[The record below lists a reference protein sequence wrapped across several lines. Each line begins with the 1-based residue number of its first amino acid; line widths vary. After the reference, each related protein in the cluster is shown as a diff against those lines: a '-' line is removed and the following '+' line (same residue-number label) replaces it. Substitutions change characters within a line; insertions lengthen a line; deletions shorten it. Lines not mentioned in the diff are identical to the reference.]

1 MTEPLLEFRD
11 VTIQYQ
17 TNRGPITAV
26 SGASFSIEQGEF
38 SGLVGESGSGK
49 STLVKSVIGG
59 LDSNGSVTSGKI
71 LYKGEEIQ
79 DYTEAELNK
88 HIRWKEISYIPQ
100 SSMNSLDP
108 LQRVS
113 EQALDIASVHSDLS
127 KAEAL
132 ERFRELFEIVGL
144 SPDRIDDYPH
154 QFSGGM
160 QQRAITALALFLDPA
175 LIIADEPTTALDVI
189 MQDQIFKYLDR
200 VKAST
205 DTSML
210 LITHDISVVF
220 ESCEQIA
227 VLHGGQ
233 VCESGSVEDVYRNP
247 THPYTVLLQRAFP
260 DIRYPDRQLEIIE
273 GHPPE
278 QLGEVTECSF
288 VDRCPWAVDEC
299 HEHPPSLDGVADST
313 QSHQS
318 ACYRNDEMRELKGEL
333 VELAGLTDGGERN
346 D

>member
-17 TNRGPITAV
+17 TNRGPVTAV
-26 SGASFSIEQGEF
+26 SGASFSIEPGEF

-59 LDSNGSVTSGKI
+59 LDSNGEVTAGKI

-79 DYTEAELNK
+79 DYTEEELNEK
-88 HIRWKEISYIPQ
+88 IRWKEISYIPQ

-113 EQALDIASVHSDLS
+113 EQAVEIASVHSDLS
-127 KAEAL
+127 KSEAL
-132 ERFRELFEIVGL
+132 ERFKELFEIVGL

-200 VKAST
+200 VKANT

-233 VCESGSVEDVYRNP
+233 VCESGSVEDIYRNP
-247 THPYTVLLQRAFP
+247 THPYSILLQRAFP
-260 DIRYPDRQLEIIE
+260 DIRYPDRKLEIIE

-288 VDRCPWAVDEC
+288 VERCPWAVDACYENA
-299 HEHPPSLDGVADST
+299 PPLENVSESE
-313 QSHQS
+313 QNHQS
-318 ACYRNDEMRELKGEL
+318 ACFRNDETHALKGEL
-333 VELAGLTDGGERN
+333 TELAGLTDGGEPN
-346 D
+346 E